1 VSTERPRL
9 RFLLDEGAPRS
20 VGRYLESRGH
30 EVIYFDAALMPGSP
44 DVLVAKTAEAND
56 AILIALDGDMK
67 TLAKRAGIGSG
78 RFKRLSLLKLS
89 CQEPVAAKRVE
100 QAMSLIEAE
109 WTISDAKAAR
119 RLFVEIGNDVIKTFR

>member
-1 VSTERPRL
+1 MSSARPKL

-30 EVIYFDAALMPGSP
+30 EIIFFDAALMPGSP

-67 TLAKRAGIGSG
+67 TLAKRAGISGG

-89 CQEPVAAKRVE
+89 CREPTAAKRVE
-100 QAMSLIEAE
+100 HAISLIENE
-109 WTISDAKAAR
+109 WIISDAKAAR
-119 RLFVEIGNDVIKTFR
+119 RLFVEIGDSFIKTFR

>member
-1 VSTERPRL
+1 MTTDGQRL
-9 RFLLDEGAPRS
+9 RFLLDEGVPHS

-67 TLAKRAGIGSG
+67 ALAKRAGIGGG
-78 RFKRLSLLKLS
+78 R
-89 CQEPVAAKRVE
+89 
-100 QAMSLIEAE
+100 
-109 WTISDAKAAR
+109 
-119 RLFVEIGNDVIKTFR
+119 